1 MRAAAVLTLALFLFA
16 GSAEAA
22 KKKPKKH
29 RVPKP
34 PPAFTVTP
42 SDDIEQ
48 RVEAESVKATEILH
62 ALSSENLFESPYL
75 AASVYYHDGFLNDF
89 PDEKPEADPAR
100 RIVSRIGRTL
110 NAERKA
116 AFVALLLQYWCENA
130 SDADAPPPEFVVP
143 IPYERPAPEP
153 PPSKKKRKRSR
164 RARPRQNHDSALDLF
179 TDEGTPIRSAT
190 RGVVLLADKEW
201 VEGEAFSTTSQRGGN
216 SVIVFDPDA
225 NRFLRYAHLQD
236 VSVSAGDLV
245 GAGDRIGTVGHTGF
259 NASRPKHG
267 RHLHFEINEFNAGQV
282 RPLKAAEL
290 WSVVRAQ
297 RPRGETP

>member
-1 MRAAAVLTLALFLFA
+1 VA
-16 GSAEAA
+16 
-22 KKKPKKH
+22 
-29 RVPKP
+29 
-34 PPAFTVTP
+34 
-42 SDDIEQ
+42 
-48 RVEAESVKATEILH
+48 
-62 ALSSENLFESPYL
+62 
-75 AASVYYHDGFLNDF
+75 
-89 PDEKPEADPAR
+89 
-100 RIVSRIGRTL
+100 RIGRTL
-110 NAERKA
+110 NAERKS

-130 SDADAPPPEFVVP
+130 SDADASPPEFVVP
-143 IPYERPAPEP
+143 VPYEPPAPEPP

-164 RARPRQNHDSALDLF
+164 RAKPRKNHEFALDLF

-201 VEGEAFSTTSQRGGN
+201 ISGEAFSTTSQKGGN

-236 VSVSAGDLV
+236 VSVCAGDLF

-290 WSVVRAQ
+290 WSVVRGK